1 MMKKLN
7 TVLLIALVL
16 SVAVIGGMVI
26 EDQFG
31 KFSQHKWYEGHAEDV
46 IFDVIVNYACPG
58 ASAADVEASLG
69 VGKEDVPELK
79 EKILTMF
86 GYQNEVN
93 DGYEV
98 WIYPVETNRYFV
110 VVHDHDVVVKTM
122 LVDSM
127 T

>member
-7 TVLLIALVL
+7 TVLIIALVL

-69 VGKEDVPELK
+69 VGKDDAELK
-79 EKILTMF
+79 EKILTML
-86 GYQNEVN
+86 GYQNDEN
-93 DGYEV
+93 DAYAV
-98 WIYPVETNRYFV
+98 WIYPIEANRYFV
-110 VVHDHDVVVKTM
+110 VVHDHDVVVKKM
-122 LVDSM
+122 LVDSL

>member
-86 GYQNEVN
+86 GYQNDGN

-98 WIYPVETNRYFV
+98 WIYPIEANRYFV

-122 LVDSM
+122 LVDSL